1 MSCFLNS
8 GTLCLLFSYCAVY
21 LQKMEE
27 DGFTSIEDSLRGA
40 GILGAKDNPI
50 AKSDPRN
57 PPDSAID
64 VTVHGGARFSIN
76 LNMPTK
82 KVCPYS

>member
-1 MSCFLNS
+1 M
-8 GTLCLLFSYCAVY
+8 LFSYRAVY
-21 LQKMEE
+21 LQNMEE
-27 DGFTSIEDSLRGA
+27 DGLTSIEDSLRAA

-50 AKSDPRN
+50 VKRDPRN

-64 VTVHGGARFSIN
+64 VTVHTGARLSIN